1 MFLLMDDGFVLQITR
16 LTMRQN
22 EKGCN
27 MFNLVHSVSEIE
39 KFHSFL
45 HPLQIGEAYF
55 VSMSARDKY
64 LTAEE
69 REHFS
74 LGRSEMFGR
83 KIVKYPSFADYLRVI
98 RSMEVND
105 GGYTTRN
112 GLSIPHKCAV
122 IYANINAS
130 SGIKAL
136 HEFNQRT
143 NDLMLETLSNK
154 DAFKH
159 YASLD
164 SILMNCFQRQ
174 RGTKHLLD
182 VDFDVKKDPEGHA
195 LLGSFIGEL
204 KKNNV
209 TYKVIETHGGFHVLL
224 VRNTLK
230 FNYYAVIKKLDETA
244 KELYGKAEIVKNVND
259 MVPLP
264 GTMQAGFPVKFLEV

>member
-1 MFLLMDDGFVLQITR
+1 MLLSMVVGFVPQITC
-16 LTMRQN
+16 LTMKQN
-22 EKGCN
+22 EKEFN
-27 MFNLVHSVSEIE
+27 MFNLIYNISEIE
-39 KFHSFL
+39 KFHSFM

-55 VSMSARDKY
+55 VSMSARNKY
-64 LTAEE
+64 LAAEE

-83 KIVKYPSFADYLRVI
+83 KIVKDPSFADYLRVI

-122 IYANINAS
+122 VYANINAS

-182 VDFDVKKDPEGHA
+182 VDFDIKKDSDGYT
-195 LLGSFIGEL
+195 LLENFINEL

-209 TYKVIETHGGFHVLL
+209 TYKVIETYGGFHVLL

-230 FNYYAVIKKLDETA
+230 FNYYAVIKKLDKTA

-259 MVPLP
+259 MIPCP
-264 GTMQAGFPVKFLEV
+264 GTFQANFPVRFIDV

>member
-1 MFLLMDDGFVLQITR
+1 
-16 LTMRQN
+16 
-22 EKGCN
+22 
-27 MFNLVHSVSEIE
+27 MFNLVYDINEIE
-39 KFHSFL
+39 KFHSFM
-45 HPLQIGEAYF
+45 HPLQPGEAYF

-69 REHFS
+69 RIQFS

-83 KIVKYPSFADYLRVI
+83 KIVKDPSFADYLRVV

-136 HEFNQRT
+136 HEFNKRT
-143 NDLMLETLSNK
+143 NDLMLEMIHNK
-154 DAFKH
+154 DAIKH

-164 SILMNCFQRQ
+164 SILMNCYQRQ
-174 RGTKHLLD
+174 RGTNHLLD
-182 VDFDVKKDPEGHA
+182 VDFDVLKDADGYAFLET
-195 LLGSFIGEL
+195 FIDIL
-204 KKNNV
+204 KQRDV
-209 TYKVIETHGGFHVLL
+209 AYKVIETHGGFHVLL

-230 FNYYAVIKKLDETA
+230 FNYNIILDELNKSA
-244 KELYGKAEIVKNVND
+244 KQLFEKAEIVKNVND
-259 MVPLP
+259 MIPLP
-264 GTMQAGFPVKFLEV
+264 GTMQAGFPVKFLEM